1 MLGLPRFA
9 LKSTRILTLTC
20 ALVVPAVGLPSYLHA
35 QEAQPTSA
43 PTPVPKELQN
53 AVENY
58 WFYGKVAR
66 YELSVAEG
74 QKIVSSEAD
83 PETILRAFE
92 NVSQI
97 RGDNIDEWLIRFQRI
112 EPMKAVTEQVI
123 NKVAEGYRARRASP
137 EFIRQQIERL
147 LSGPRGYENAMPR
160 LRESGEIAVPFLID
174 ILRDPTRRNTL
185 PTIRRALRDLGQIG
199 LNPLVASTEMQ
210 DWDTLTTVV
219 GILGELG
226 YQGSAPYLAR
236 LLDLPDAPPPVKAV
250 ASEALTR
257 LGVAPGSSAGKAS
270 DLFYDLGEK
279 FYYENASVVSDK
291 RWPMSNVWYWGQN
304 GLERKQVPHQIWGDI
319 MAMRACEYTLKLG
332 GAKSDDALG
341 LWLAANF
348 KREADLP
355 EGQTDATRPENYP
368 SGHYWG
374 VSGGAK
380 YLEAALARA
389 IKNKNSAVA
398 FRAIRSLQEIV
409 GQSNLAANAANPLVW
424 ATQFPDRKVRFEAA
438 FALAAA
444 MPASTYEGAQRV
456 VPLLAEALAQ
466 TGQPSVMV
474 IASSQDEAN
483 KLVDGLKGV
492 GFAVAGA
499 TSAES
504 AASNAVALPAVD
516 VLLVSEDLG
525 QGNVD
530 QLFVMASQNPKLAGA
545 ARLVMTKTTASPFE
559 TRKVS
564 DPLLSTTTAA
574 DAEGLKGAIEAARVK
589 SGALPLDPT
598 VATDYATRAGKL
610 LIDVGTARPS
620 VYPLAPAKTTLLGA
634 LGDPRPEIIM
644 LSGKV
649 LGLVN
654 DKEAQGALLA
664 GAQEEKNADEVK
676 ISLYRSLA
684 SNARN
689 FGNMLNGDQVSALE
703 KAVAETAN
711 LDVRSAAAEARG
723 ALNLPADQAKKLVVD
738 QSKV

>member
-9 LKSTRILTLTC
+9 LKSIRILALAT
-20 ALVVPAVGLPSYLHA
+20 ALVLPSLPTVVVHA
-35 QEAQPTSA
+35 QEAPA
-43 PTPVPKELQN
+43 PATAAATPVPKELQN

-74 QKIVSSEAD
+74 QKIVASEAD
-83 PETILRAFE
+83 AETILRAFE
-92 NVSQI
+92 AVAQM

-112 EPMKAVTEQVI
+112 EPMRAVTEQII
-123 NKVAEGYRARRASP
+123 NKVSEGYRARRASP
-137 EFIRQQIERL
+137 EFIKQQIDRL

-160 LRESGEIAVPFLID
+160 LRESGEIAIPFMID
-174 ILRDPTRRNTL
+174 MLRDPTKRGTL
-185 PTIRRALRDLGQIG
+185 PTIRRALRDMGQIG

-219 GILGELG
+219 GVLGELG
-226 YQGSAPYLAR
+226 YPGAAPYIAR
-236 LLDLPDAPPPVKAV
+236 LLELPNSPPAVKGV
-250 ASEALTR
+250 AASALAS
-257 LGVAPGSSAGKAS
+257 LGVPPGAAKAS

-279 FYYENASVVSDK
+279 FYYESASVVSDK
-291 RWPMSNVWYWGQN
+291 RWPMSNVWYWTQN
-304 GLERKQVPHQIWGDI
+304 GPERKQVPHQIWGDI

-332 GAKSDDALG
+332 GAHSDDAMG
-341 LWLAANF
+341 LWLAANY

-368 SGHYWG
+368 AAHYWG

-389 IKNKNSAVA
+389 IKNKNAAVA
-398 FRAIRSLQEIV
+398 FRATRSLQEIV
-409 GQSNLAANAANPLVW
+409 GQSNLSANAASPLVA

-444 MPASTYEGAQRV
+444 MPNAPYEGAQRV

-474 IASSQDEAN
+474 VAAAQDQAN
-483 KLVDGLKGV
+483 KLVDGLKGA

-504 AASNAVALPAVD
+504 AASNAIGLPAVD
-516 VLLVSEDLG
+516 VLLVSEDIG
-525 QGNVD
+525 AGNVD
-530 QLFVMASQNPKLAGA
+530 QLFVMASQNAKLAGA
-545 ARLVMTKTTASPFE
+545 ARLVMVKTGASQFE
-559 TRKVS
+559 TRKVT
-564 DPLLSTTTAA
+564 DPLLSTTTAT
-574 DAEGLKGAIEAARVK
+574 DPEGLKGAIEAARAK

-598 VATDYATRAGKL
+598 VATDYATRAGNL
-610 LIDVGTARPS
+610 LIQVGNARAN
-620 VYPLAPAKTTLLGA
+620 VYPLAPAKATLLGA
-634 LGDPRPEIIM
+634 LNDTRPEIVT

-649 LGLVN
+649 LGLLN
-654 DKEAQGALLA
+654 DKDAQGALLA
-664 GAQEEKNADEVK
+664 SAQEEKNADEVK